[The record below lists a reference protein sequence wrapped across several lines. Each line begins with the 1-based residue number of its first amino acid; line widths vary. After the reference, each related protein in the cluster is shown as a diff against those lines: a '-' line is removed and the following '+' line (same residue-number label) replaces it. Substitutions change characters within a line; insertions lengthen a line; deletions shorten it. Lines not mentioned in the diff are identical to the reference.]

1 MTLIKIKQ
9 TVILSAKW
17 VNLGIAEDK
26 QTVAKNHGQ
35 VQQRRGPLFYREKG
49 GNWKRLF

>member
-26 QTVAKNHGQ
+26 QTSKKPWASSTKERTVI
-35 VQQRRGPLFYREKG
+35 L
-49 GNWKRLF
+49 